1 MGDTQGTQ
9 QAQGTQ
15 EAQGT
20 QQTQQTQDTQQ
31 TQQAQDTQQTQ
42 QTQQTP
48 DTVFQNSQQTALG
61 QSGQNQGQSGQN
73 QGQNQGQN
81 GQNVQNQGQNVQNQ
95 GQQQAPE
102 TYDFTKAVT
111 DVYGEGGE
119 LDTEIAKQFTEQLKQ
134 LNATQEQANTITK
147 FGLEY
152 AKSVGQATMQAV
164 HQAYE
169 KQISDWGEQSKKE
182 LGVDFE
188 KKVAQATVTR
198 GYLDKLIPN
207 FTEMLNQ
214 TGAGNHIAMIKALAA
229 LSEFIKEDSG
239 TGTGTGASM
248 NNSIYDNT
256 DFSKY

>member
-1 MGDTQGTQ
+1 MGDETQGTQ

-20 QQTQQTQDTQQ
+20 QQTQGTQG
-31 TQQAQDTQQTQ
+31 TQQAQ

-61 QSGQNQGQSGQN
+61 QNA
-73 QGQNQGQN
+73 QNQGQN
-81 GQNVQNQGQNVQNQ
+81 GQNQGQDGQNQ

-111 DVYGEGGE
+111 DVYGEDGE
-119 LDTEIAKQFTEQLKQ
+119 LDAETTKQFTEQLKQ
-134 LNATQEQANTITK
+134 LNATQEQANTIAK

-169 KQISDWGEQSKKE
+169 KQISDWGEQSKKNWE
-182 LGVDFE
+182 WIL
-188 KKVAQATVTR
+188 KR
-198 GYLDKLIPN
+198 KLHKLPLPVGIWTN
-207 FTEMLNQ
+207 
-214 TGAGNHIAMIKALAA
+214 
-229 LSEFIKEDSG
+229 
-239 TGTGTGASM
+239 
-248 NNSIYDNT
+248 
-256 DFSKY
+256 

>member
-1 MGDTQGTQ
+1 MDETQGTQQTQGTQETQGTQ
-9 QAQGTQ
+9 QAQDT
-15 EAQGT
+15 QGT
-20 QQTQQTQDTQQ
+20 QG
-31 TQQAQDTQQTQ
+31 
-42 QTQQTP
+42 TQQTP

-61 QSGQNQGQSGQN
+61 QNA
-73 QGQNQGQN
+73 QNQGQN
-81 GQNVQNQGQNVQNQ
+81 GQNQGQDGQNQ

-119 LDTEIAKQFTEQLKQ
+119 LDAETAKQFTEQLKQ

>member
-1 MGDTQGTQ
+1 MGDETQGTQ

-15 EAQGT
+15 QTQGTQQAQGT
-20 QQTQQTQDTQQ
+20 QQQQQQ
-31 TQQAQDTQQTQ
+31 Q

-61 QSGQNQGQSGQN
+61 QNAQT
-73 QGQNQGQN
+73 QGQN
-81 GQNVQNQGQNVQNQ
+81 GQNQGQDGQNQ

-102 TYDFTKAVT
+102 SYDFTKAVT

-119 LDTEIAKQFTEQLKQ
+119 LDAETTKQFTEQLKQ
-134 LNATQEQANTITK
+134 LNATQEQANTIAK

>member
-1 MGDTQGTQ
+1 MDET
-9 QAQGTQ
+9 QGTQ

-20 QQTQQTQDTQQ
+20 QQTQG
-31 TQQAQDTQQTQ
+31 TQQAQGTQQTQ

-61 QSGQNQGQSGQN
+61 QNAQT
-73 QGQNQGQN
+73 QGQN
-81 GQNVQNQGQNVQNQ
+81 GQNQGQDGQTQ

-119 LDTEIAKQFTEQLKQ
+119 LDAETTKQFTEQLKQ
-134 LNATQEQANTITK
+134 LNATQEQANTIAK

>member
-1 MGDTQGTQ
+1 MGDETQGTQ

-15 EAQGT
+15 QTQGTQQAQGT
-20 QQTQQTQDTQQ
+20 QQQQQQ
-31 TQQAQDTQQTQ
+31 Q

-61 QSGQNQGQSGQN
+61 QNAQT
-73 QGQNQGQN
+73 QGQN
-81 GQNVQNQGQNVQNQ
+81 GQNQGQDGQNQ

-119 LDTEIAKQFTEQLKQ
+119 LDAETTKQFTEQLKQ
-134 LNATQEQANTITK
+134 LNATQEQANTIAK

>member
-1 MGDTQGTQ
+1 MGDT
-9 QAQGTQ
+9 
-15 EAQGT
+15 QGT
-20 QQTQQTQDTQQ
+20 QQTQQTQGTQVTQQ

-61 QSGQNQGQSGQN
+61 QSGQNQGQS
-73 QGQNQGQN
+73 GQNQGQN

-229 LSEFIKEDSG
+229 LSEFIKEDTG
-239 TGTGTGASM
+239 TGMGTGASM

>member
-1 MGDTQGTQ
+1 MDEAQGTQQAQGTQETQGTQ

-15 EAQGT
+15 
-20 QQTQQTQDTQQ
+20 QQQQQ
-31 TQQAQDTQQTQ
+31 Q

-48 DTVFQNSQQTALG
+48 DTVFQNSQQTTLG
-61 QSGQNQGQSGQN
+61 QN
-73 QGQNQGQN
+73 GQNQGQN
-81 GQNVQNQGQNVQNQ
+81 GQNQGQDGQNQ

-119 LDTEIAKQFTEQLKQ
+119 LDAETAKQFTEQLKQ

>member
-1 MGDTQGTQ
+1 MGDETQGTQ

-15 EAQGT
+15 ETQGTQQAQGT
-20 QQTQQTQDTQQ
+20 QQQQQQ
-31 TQQAQDTQQTQ
+31 Q

-61 QSGQNQGQSGQN
+61 QNA
-73 QGQNQGQN
+73 QNQGQN
-81 GQNVQNQGQNVQNQ
+81 GQNQ

-102 TYDFTKAVT
+102 SYDFTKAVT

-119 LDTEIAKQFTEQLKQ
+119 LDAETAKQFTEQLKQ

-152 AKSVGQATMQAV
+152 AKSVSEATMQAV

>member
-1 MGDTQGTQ
+1 MDETQGTQ

-15 EAQGT
+15 GTQQAQGT
-20 QQTQQTQDTQQ
+20 QQTQQTQQ
-31 TQQAQDTQQTQ
+31 TQNTQQTQ

-48 DTVFQNSQQTALG
+48 NTVFQNSQQTALG
-61 QSGQNQGQSGQN
+61 Q
-73 QGQNQGQN
+73 N
-81 GQNVQNQGQNVQNQ
+81 GQNQ

-111 DVYGEGGE
+111 DVYGEDGE
-119 LDTEIAKQFTEQLKQ
+119 LDAETAKQFTEQLKQ

-188 KKVAQATVTR
+188 KKVAQATITR

-229 LSEFIKEDSG
+229 LSEFIKEDNG

-248 NNSIYDNT
+248 SNLIYDNT

>member
-1 MGDTQGTQ
+1 MGDETQGTQ

-20 QQTQQTQDTQQ
+20 QQTQGTQG
-31 TQQAQDTQQTQ
+31 TQQAQ

-61 QSGQNQGQSGQN
+61 QNAQNQGQDGQT
-73 QGQNQGQN
+73 QGQDG
-81 GQNVQNQGQNVQNQ
+81 QNQ

-111 DVYGEGGE
+111 DVYGEDGE
-119 LDTEIAKQFTEQLKQ
+119 LDAETTKQFTEQLKQ
-134 LNATQEQANTITK
+134 LNATQEQANTIAK

-229 LSEFIKEDSG
+229 LSEFIKEDNG

>member
-1 MGDTQGTQ
+1 MDET
-9 QAQGTQ
+9 QGTQ

-20 QQTQQTQDTQQ
+20 QQTQD
-31 TQQAQDTQQTQ
+31 TQQAQGTQQTQ

-61 QSGQNQGQSGQN
+61 QNA
-73 QGQNQGQN
+73 QNQGQN
-81 GQNVQNQGQNVQNQ
+81 GQNQGQDGQNQ
-95 GQQQAPE
+95 GQQQSPE

-119 LDTEIAKQFTEQLKQ
+119 LDAETAKQFTEQLKQ

>member
-1 MGDTQGTQ
+1 MGDETQGTQ

-20 QQTQQTQDTQQ
+20 QQTQGTQG
-31 TQQAQDTQQTQ
+31 TQQAQ

-61 QSGQNQGQSGQN
+61 QN
-73 QGQNQGQN
+73 GQNQGQN
-81 GQNVQNQGQNVQNQ
+81 GQNQGQNGQNQGQDGQNQ

-111 DVYGEGGE
+111 DVYGEDGE
-119 LDTEIAKQFTEQLKQ
+119 LDAETTKQFTEQLKQ
-134 LNATQEQANTITK
+134 LNATQEQANTIAK

>member
-1 MGDTQGTQ
+1 MEDTQATQATQADTQATQTQATQTQTQTQATQTQGTQ
-9 QAQGTQ
+9 N
-15 EAQGT
+15 
-20 QQTQQTQDTQQ
+20 
-31 TQQAQDTQQTQ
+31 TQQTQ
-42 QTQQTP
+42 QTQQTL

-61 QSGQNQGQSGQN
+61 QNE
-73 QGQNQGQN
+73 QNQGQN
-81 GQNVQNQGQNVQNQ
+81 GQNQ

-119 LDTEIAKQFTEQLKQ
+119 LDAETAKQFTEQLKQ

>member
-1 MGDTQGTQ
+1 MGDETQGTQ

-15 EAQGT
+15 QTQGTQQAQGT
-20 QQTQQTQDTQQ
+20 QQQQQQ
-31 TQQAQDTQQTQ
+31 Q

-61 QSGQNQGQSGQN
+61 QNAQNQGQN
-73 QGQNQGQN
+73 GQNQGQN
-81 GQNVQNQGQNVQNQ
+81 GQNQGQNGQNQ

-119 LDTEIAKQFTEQLKQ
+119 LDAETAKQFTEQLKQ

>member
-1 MGDTQGTQ
+1 MDETQGTQ

-15 EAQGT
+15 ETQGTQQAQGT
-20 QQTQQTQDTQQ
+20 QQQQQQ
-31 TQQAQDTQQTQ
+31 Q

-48 DTVFQNSQQTALG
+48 DTVFQNSQQIALG
-61 QSGQNQGQSGQN
+61 QNA
-73 QGQNQGQN
+73 QNQGQN
-81 GQNVQNQGQNVQNQ
+81 GQNQGQNVQNQ

-111 DVYGEGGE
+111 DVYGEDGE
-119 LDTEIAKQFTEQLKQ
+119 LDAETTKQFTEQLKQ
-134 LNATQEQANTITK
+134 LNATQEQANTIAK

>member
-1 MGDTQGTQ
+1 MDETQGTQ

-15 EAQGT
+15 ETQGTQQAQGT
-20 QQTQQTQDTQQ
+20 QQQQQQ
-31 TQQAQDTQQTQ
+31 Q

-61 QSGQNQGQSGQN
+61 QNA
-73 QGQNQGQN
+73 QNQGQN
-81 GQNVQNQGQNVQNQ
+81 GQNQ

-111 DVYGEGGE
+111 DVYGEDGE
-119 LDTEIAKQFTEQLKQ
+119 LDAETTKQFTEQLKQ
-134 LNATQEQANTITK
+134 LNATQEQANTIAK